1 MVILGVLICLKNKQK
16 RLCKLLI
23 YKGKN
28 QSKCLIYIRKYA
40 KIKHKITFYINNNM
54 RDNQTNN
61 WLKQC
66 GISQEQF
73 EKADVLQLQ
82 AQKTAYSL
90 LKNKIELLDDKQ
102 RDLLMNYVFAM
113 EHANT
118 RLKIT
123 QRQTYLILNIGKK
136 IQRFNFVKNKQL
148 QTAKRKIQEKRQAT
162 TQA

>member
-1 MVILGVLICLKNKQK
+1 
-16 RLCKLLI
+16 
-23 YKGKN
+23 
-28 QSKCLIYIRKYA
+28 
-40 KIKHKITFYINNNM
+40 M